1 MTEGQ
6 TFHPVTASISE
17 HYTTPPKPYSEDT
30 LLPAME
36 TAGNQGNSFSLPRME
51 PT

>member
-1 MTEGQ
+1 MAKN
-6 TFHPVTASISE
+6 TALGAEKSKKR
-17 HYTTPPKPYSEDT
+17 TPPKPYSEDT

-36 TAGNQGNSFSLPRME
+36 TAGNRGNSFSLPRME